1 MIELMTFLVVDV
13 NGSSHYSAVYS
24 SGIIAHNCNFRDF
37 LTGFFSPF
45 SSEMAMAVVLML
57 ERVFT
62 CLQIEAMQE
71 GFVNDSVVY
80 FEIVMSF
87 RFFENGKSSTKAPT
101 RSRNFAQVF
110 HTRSTGHIPS
120 RKFPAQ
126 VNSQGG
132 SWPDEPF
139 EFQRPSLYAGF
150 VHQTRAESP
159 GLRYQ

>member
-1 MIELMTFLVVDV
+1 MIELMTFFVVDV

-24 SGIIAHNCNFRDF
+24 SGIIAHNCNFRNF

-87 RFFENGKSSTKAPT
+87 RFFENGKSSTKAC
-101 RSRNFAQVF
+101 RFVF
-110 HTRSTGHIPS
+110 
-120 RKFPAQ
+120 
-126 VNSQGG
+126 
-132 SWPDEPF
+132 
-139 EFQRPSLYAGF
+139 
-150 VHQTRAESP
+150 
-159 GLRYQ
+159 